1 MQMFQVIENRTANF
15 SYPSSAAGVVFGGH
29 LSAQA
34 AFRHDRKSPAKPP
47 LFAEAVAELEAV
59 VIPAAKNEI
68 VEAAAAP
75 ILTVVKNA
83 PEEPRKLSLDE
94 KIQRV
99 EDLTLLID
107 RWRTLNES
115 RRKLQTFQ
123 IGADSLSSVILLR
136 DAAGNEFK
144 TSNSSVITSVI
155 DEMKRTLDGKVKE
168 VEEQIYGK
176 EMIMQSGI
184 IIHAC
189 NQIVNLF
196 TLQYHFA

>member
-1 MQMFQVIENRTANF
+1 MIMSKLNGFA
-15 SYPSSAAGVVFGGH
+15 
-29 LSAQA
+29 
-34 AFRHDRKSPAKPP
+34 KST
-47 LFAEAVAELEAV
+47 EAVAEV
-59 VIPAAKNEI
+59 VEVKA

-75 ILTVVKNA
+75 VMTIVKET

-155 DEMKRTLDGKVKE
+155 DEMKRTLDVKVKD
-168 VEEQIYGK
+168 VEEQI
-176 EMIMQSGI
+176 
-184 IIHAC
+184 
-189 NQIVNLF
+189 NL
-196 TLQYHFA
+196 

>member
-1 MQMFQVIENRTANF
+1 M
-15 SYPSSAAGVVFGGH
+15 S
-29 LSAQA
+29 
-34 AFRHDRKSPAKPP
+34 KSNGFAKST
-47 LFAEAVAELEAV
+47 EAVAELVADLVAV
-59 VIPAAKNEI
+59 AEVKS
-68 VEAAAAP
+68 VETIAAP
-75 ILTVVKNA
+75 VMTVVKNV

-99 EDLTLLID
+99 EYLTLLID

-123 IGADSLSSVILLR
+123 FGADSLSSVILLR

-168 VEEQIYGK
+168 VEEQI
-176 EMIMQSGI
+176 S
-184 IIHAC
+184 
-189 NQIVNLF
+189 L
-196 TLQYHFA
+196 

>member
-1 MQMFQVIENRTANF
+1 MIM
-15 SYPSSAAGVVFGGH
+15 S
-29 LSAQA
+29 
-34 AFRHDRKSPAKPP
+34 KSNGFAKST
-47 LFAEAVAELEAV
+47 EAVAELVADLVIVAEVKPVEV
-59 VIPAAKNEI
+59 V
-68 VEAAAAP
+68 AAP
-75 ILTVVKNA
+75 VMTVVKNV

-155 DEMKRTLDGKVKE
+155 DEMKRTLDGKVKDC
-168 VEEQIYGK
+168 EELI
-176 EMIMQSGI
+176 
-184 IIHAC
+184 
-189 NQIVNLF
+189 NL
-196 TLQYHFA
+196 

>member
-1 MQMFQVIENRTANF
+1 M
-15 SYPSSAAGVVFGGH
+15 S
-29 LSAQA
+29 
-34 AFRHDRKSPAKPP
+34 KSNGFAKST
-47 LFAEAVAELEAV
+47 EAVAELVADLVAVAEVKSVEAV
-59 VIPAAKNEI
+59 
-68 VEAAAAP
+68 AAP
-75 ILTVVKNA
+75 VMTVVKNL

-123 IGADSLSSVILLR
+123 IGADSLSSAILLR

-155 DEMKRTLDGKVKE
+155 DEMKRTLDSKVKE
-168 VEEQIYGK
+168 VEEQI
-176 EMIMQSGI
+176 S
-184 IIHAC
+184 
-189 NQIVNLF
+189 L
-196 TLQYHFA
+196 